1 MVATAGKVKSI
12 SEDTG
17 LSEAKVATVLYSYL
31 TYCLQEALI
40 DGQTRTI
47 FGTLKINQNN
57 RLELETDKQGLID
70 LIDRRDIKLI
80 RKIAEN
86 GPDTSIFGNLG
97 E

>member
-17 LSEAKVATVLYSYL
+17 LSEANVAAVLYLYL

-40 DGQTRTI
+40 DGQTRTL

-57 RLELETDKQGLID
+57 RFELETDKQGLID
-70 LIDRRDIKLI
+70 LIDKRDIKLI
-80 RKIAEN
+80 YKIAEN
-86 GPDTSIFGNLG
+86 GPDASIFGNL
-97 E
+97 